1 MSDPARVEALVQAE
15 CAATGAVVRKSRRG
29 GGVGVGGSSVKA
41 PKPAGT
47 YEVSRAVQRAAPA
60 STSARP
66 SAPPPHA
73 DADAEGLRRAA
84 VHHWRARMMVKL
96 SSLYSDSAWDAQEKP
111 RKFFIK
117 HRGFGPT
124 HGRGDLPHHR
134 RMFLRCA
141 LASAERASELAPSS
155 LECATLRAC
164 ILSLVIADAGASRDD
179 SCADGGAGPADA
191 QLSRA
196 CAACRHAMRL
206 HERWLGDGSDAA
218 AAREDF
224 EIGIL
229 HAPGER
235 PGEGGAEREAP
246 TVSDGGGARTE
257 PGHRARRIESLRSMA
272 AYAAH
277 ALADRRGGWDF
288 ETSWVR
294 ESGDGWGGGGGGG
307 GRRDGEEARG
317 TGEEEEE
324 EEEAEAE
331 AGVDGWD
338 MWRSPSILDYS
349 LAALRGQP

>member
-1 MSDPARVEALVQAE
+1 
-15 CAATGAVVRKSRRG
+15 
-29 GGVGVGGSSVKA
+29 
-41 PKPAGT
+41 
-47 YEVSRAVQRAAPA
+47 
-60 STSARP
+60 
-66 SAPPPHA
+66 
-73 DADAEGLRRAA
+73 
-84 VHHWRARMMVKL
+84 MMVKL

-164 ILSLVIADAGASRDD
+164 ILSLVIADAGAGRDD

-206 HERWLGDGSDAA
+206 HERWLGDGSDGA

-246 TVSDGGGARTE
+246 TVSDGVARGRSPVIALGGSSRCGRWPRTPRTRSRTGGAGGTSR
-257 PGHRARRIESLRSMA
+257 
-272 AYAAH
+272 
-277 ALADRRGGWDF
+277 RRG
-288 ETSWVR
+288 
-294 ESGDGWGGGGGGG
+294 
-307 GRRDGEEARG
+307 
-317 TGEEEEE
+317 
-324 EEEAEAE
+324 
-331 AGVDGWD
+331 
-338 MWRSPSILDYS
+338 
-349 LAALRGQP
+349 

>member
-29 GGVGVGGSSVKA
+29 VGVAVGGSSVKA

-73 DADAEGLRRAA
+73 DADAESLRRAA

-164 ILSLVIADAGASRDD
+164 ILSLANAEDGADA
-179 SCADGGAGPADA
+179 ADA
-191 QLSRA
+191 ALSRA

-206 HERWLGDGSDAA
+206 HERWAGDAS
-218 AAREDF
+218 RETF
-224 EIGIL
+224 EVSVL
-229 HAPGER
+229 HSP
-235 PGEGGAEREAP
+235 GGA
-246 TVSDGGGARTE
+246 T
-257 PGHRARRIESLRSMA
+257 
-272 AYAAH
+272 
-277 ALADRRGGWDF
+277 
-288 ETSWVR
+288 
-294 ESGDGWGGGGGGG
+294 
-307 GRRDGEEARG
+307 RG
-317 TGEEEEE
+317 TEWG
-324 EEEAEAE
+324 A
-331 AGVDGWD
+331 V
-338 MWRSPSILDYS
+338 IL
-349 LAALRGQP
+349 R